1 VIDILLGPLFGRGAV
16 AEMLT
21 DESWLRALVQVEA
34 AHARARGLRALA
46 DAILAAEIDL
56 DQLGPDTA
64 RTASPLVPIVRTLR
78 EQAGPDV
85 HVGATSQDIVDT
97 AVALVLTRAL
107 QCVLI
112 DARACAD
119 VAAGLAGEHRDA
131 PIMGRTLLQHALPT
145 SFGLRAAR
153 WMSGLDDACDW
164 LDQVRSTD
172 LVVDMGGPIGH
183 AEPEIATA
191 VAADLGLGDPGLAW
205 HGIRLRPV
213 RVASALGGMC
223 GILGKIARDVTL
235 LAQQEIAEV
244 AEGDPARGGSSSIAQ
259 KNNPVASITVLMC
272 TRRVPALISTMFAAM
287 EQEHER
293 GAGSWQVEWATIT
306 ELVRLTGSAA
316 AWARDMLEHLKVN
329 LARMAELAGTDPDLG
344 SSATLIER
352 ALAAHSAPR
361 SLTPR

>member
-16 AEMLT
+16 AQMLT
-21 DESWLRALVQVEA
+21 DEAWLKALIRVEA
-34 AHARARGLRALA
+34 AHARARGLNALA
-46 DAILAAEIDL
+46 EAILAADIDL

-64 RTASPLVPIVRTLR
+64 RTASPLVPIVRMLR
-78 EQAGPDV
+78 EQAGPEV

-97 AVALVLTRAL
+97 AVALVLADAL
-107 QCVLI
+107 DCILI
-112 DARACAD
+112 DARACAE
-119 VAAGLAGEHRDA
+119 AAEGLAALHRDA

-164 LDQVRSTD
+164 LDRVRCTD

-183 AEPEIATA
+183 AEPDIGRA
-191 VAADLGLGDPGLAW
+191 VAADLGLGDSGLAW

-213 RVASALGGMC
+213 RVASALGGLC

-235 LAQQEIAEV
+235 LAQQEIAEL
-244 AEGDPARGGSSSIAQ
+244 AEGDPSRGGSSSIAG
-259 KNNPVASITVLMC
+259 KHNPVAAITVLMC

-293 GAGSWQVEWATIT
+293 GTGNWQVEWATIT

-316 AWARDMLEHLKVN
+316 AWARDMLEHLK
-329 LARMAELAGTDPDLG
+329 LDLTRMAELAGSDPDLG
-344 SSATLIER
+344 SSAKLIER
-352 ALAAHSAPR
+352 ALARHRTQR